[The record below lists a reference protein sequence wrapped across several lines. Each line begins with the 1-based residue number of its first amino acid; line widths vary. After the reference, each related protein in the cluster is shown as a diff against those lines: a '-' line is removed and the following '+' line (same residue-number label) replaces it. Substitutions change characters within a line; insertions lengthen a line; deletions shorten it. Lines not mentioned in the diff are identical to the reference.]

1 MRLNEFEAMIIPFI
15 NVRGWDIVYP
25 PESLSVAIQNWI
37 QTIFNE
43 YKWSWLYTT
52 KKINKEDWIDS
63 NWYYTYDLWNIKSI
77 ETVEY
82 RDASSYIDYEQVTR
96 ITDLWDNKFLRFWNY
111 VIVSEPKDLSIS
123 YYDDFTW
130 DLFPT
135 DKSKE
140 VPLPSKFIPAL
151 YYLVL
156 SQIDIIEVTQAEWET
171 YTNYWKYTNQIT
183 KLKDN
188 DPIPVTKLEWGGRY

>member
-82 RDASSYIDYEQVTR
+82 RDTSSYIDYEPVTR

>member
-82 RDASSYIDYEQVTR
+82 RDASSYIDYEPVTR